1 MKRKAVSGGRTSSP
15 QKLRGQQG
23 ALDDATPTKK
33 TARSSNE
40 TKLKMPPKTA
50 SNKRKSARGTKKNPW
65 VDEEFVM
72 TSEKSPLVDID
83 LAKLFTKPEAW
94 TCLDEGEKKEILS
107 LLPESVH
114 PDVEPSAENP
124 DGIIPP
130 LAEEFLRSTV
140 WRDATRQFQLDLA
153 NGKYD
158 PQWQKQAHKAVKER
172 AEGKFD
178 AKKER
183 DFEAFWGQKQRYHTN
198 VPAGD
203 SATVDFKTLV
213 TNGVFEVGDVWKYS
227 RSQGK
232 GAEKFLVEK
241 EVAVMSLDGETL
253 TFAIPPGRRVFI
265 PSLTKC
271 QLVATLAPEPIPDH
285 PVEREARPEPKVE
298 PRVKTEQEASS
309 EEISNTDTS
318 QVVSTGPQVCDP
330 DRSIAQEY
338 IMSNN
343 QSVLTANLATE
354 PNNSSA
360 RNENCFG
367 NKAIVETSIPQNR
380 SGINTTMD
388 IDPSNDVTP
397 SVESEAAKEING
409 RTQMRFLGKPFIDEL
424 LDDSDDCSIVS
435 DPPDMIDEID
445 DADFHRSLQELGP
458 LPPLN
463 TPYVPFNFK
472 ADPSGSRKVSSSTEP
487 EVAVVGVLPTGH
499 TDATNGAWPERSH
512 PLVPKDD
519 TCESSTLMETAIATE
534 TEPQVSE
541 ISHQPHT
548 SQSNGQ
554 ASVHPKVDTGD
565 NTQTKTRTP
574 DIWPETSNQPSLGS
588 PGTLSTKPGVM
599 LEVPDKTSFPSEGR
613 NAPVPE
619 SPNGVEPVIFPGV
632 TGPMSLI
639 RKIHEIDGRES
650 SARVANAWMLFRCI
664 RNNQDMG
671 TLWEVRH
678 SWYTR
683 SKR

>member
-1 MKRKAVSGGRTSSP
+1 
-15 QKLRGQQG
+15 
-23 ALDDATPTKK
+23 
-33 TARSSNE
+33 
-40 TKLKMPPKTA
+40 MPPKTA
-50 SNKRKSARGTKKNPW
+50 SNKRKTARGTKKNPW
-65 VDEEFVM
+65 VDDEFVM

-83 LAKLFTKPEAW
+83 LAKLFAKPEAW

-114 PDVEPSAENP
+114 PDAEPSAENP
-124 DGIIPP
+124 EGIIPP
-130 LAEEFLRSTV
+130 LSEEFLRSTV

-158 PQWQKQAHKAVKER
+158 PQWQKQAHKAVQER

-232 GAEKFLVEK
+232 GAGKFLVEK
-241 EVAVMSLDGETL
+241 EVAVCLAFTLSPSHPMIRPWLIVYYQVVSLDGETL
-253 TFAIPPGRRVFI
+253 TFAIPPGRRVFM
-265 PSLTKC
+265 PSLTKS
-271 QLVATLAPEPIPDH
+271 QPVASPAPEPS
-285 PVEREARPEPKVE
+285 VEPKV
-298 PRVKTEQEASS
+298 KTEHKTSS
-309 EEISNTDTS
+309 EEVSNTGTS
-318 QVVSTGPQVCDP
+318 QAVSTQPQVCDQ
-330 DRSIAQEY
+330 DQSIAQEY

-343 QSVLTANLATE
+343 QSVLTANLAAE
-354 PNNSSA
+354 PNQSSTK
-360 RNENCFG
+360 NESCID
-367 NKAIVETSIPQNR
+367 NKAIVETSIPQNH
-380 SGINTTMD
+380 SGFDTAMD
-388 IDPSNDVTP
+388 IGTFDDVTP
-397 SVESEAAKEING
+397 SIESETAKEING
-409 RTQMRFLGKPFIDEL
+409 NTKMRFLGKPFIEEL
-424 LDDSDDCSIVS
+424 LDDSDDCSIMS

-445 DADFHRSLQELGP
+445 DVDFHRSLQELGP
-458 LPPLN
+458 LPPSN
-463 TPYVPFNFK
+463 TPYVPFNLK
-472 ADPSGSRKVSSSTEP
+472 ADTSGPRKVTPSTKP
-487 EVAVVGVLPTGH
+487 EAAVVGVLPTGH
-499 TDATNGAWPERSH
+499 TDATNSTRSELSH
-512 PLVPKDD
+512 PFVPKDD
-519 TCESSTLMETAIATE
+519 RHGSPTLMETAIATE

-541 ISHQPHT
+541 ISHQAHT

-554 ASVHPKVDTGD
+554 ASVHPKVDTDD

-574 DIWPETSNQPSLGS
+574 DIWPETSNQPSTGS
-588 PGTLSTKPGVM
+588 PGTLSTKHAAM
-599 LEVPDKTSFPSEGR
+599 LGVPDKTSSPSEGKE
-613 NAPVPE
+613 APVPE
-619 SPNGVEPVIFPGV
+619 SSNSVEPVIFPGV

-639 RKIHEIDGRES
+639 RKIHELDGRES

>member
-1 MKRKAVSGGRTSSP
+1 
-15 QKLRGQQG
+15 
-23 ALDDATPTKK
+23 
-33 TARSSNE
+33 
-40 TKLKMPPKTA
+40 MPPKTA

-65 VDEEFVM
+65 VDEAFVM

-83 LAKLFTKPEAW
+83 LAKLFAKPEAW
-94 TCLDEGEKKEILS
+94 TCLDEEEKKEILS

-114 PDVEPSAENP
+114 PDAEPSTENP

-130 LAEEFLRSTV
+130 LPGEFLRSTV

-213 TNGVFEVGDVWKYS
+213 TND
-227 RSQGK
+227 
-232 GAEKFLVEK
+232 
-241 EVAVMSLDGETL
+241 
-253 TFAIPPGRRVFI
+253 
-265 PSLTKC
+265 
-271 QLVATLAPEPIPDH
+271 
-285 PVEREARPEPKVE
+285 
-298 PRVKTEQEASS
+298 
-309 EEISNTDTS
+309 
-318 QVVSTGPQVCDP
+318 
-330 DRSIAQEY
+330 
-338 IMSNN
+338 
-343 QSVLTANLATE
+343 LATD
-354 PNNSSA
+354 PNQFSA
-360 RNENCFG
+360 RYESCVD
-367 NKAIVETSIPQNR
+367 NKAIVETSIHQNR
-380 SGINTTMD
+380 SGVNTAMD
-388 IDPSNDVTP
+388 IDPSDDVSP
-397 SVESEAAKEING
+397 CVESKAAKDIYG
-409 RTQMRFLGKPFIDEL
+409 HTHMRFLGKPFIDEL
-424 LDDSDDCSIVS
+424 LDDSDDCSIMS

-458 LPPLN
+458 LPPSN
-463 TPYVPFNFK
+463 TPYVPFNLK
-472 ADPSGSRKVSSSTEP
+472 ADPSDSRKVTSSTGP

-499 TDATNGAWPERSH
+499 TDATNGTRPEQSN
-512 PLVPKDD
+512 LLMPKDD
-519 TCESSTLMETAIATE
+519 TCESPTLMKTAIATE
-534 TEPQVSE
+534 TESQVSE
-541 ISHQPHT
+541 VSLQAHT

-554 ASVHPKVDTGD
+554 ESIRPKVDIDD
-565 NTQTKTRTP
+565 NTQTETRAP
-574 DIWPETSNQPSLGS
+574 DIWPETSNQPNLGS
-588 PGTLSTKPGVM
+588 PGTLSTKPAAT
-599 LEVPDKTSFPSEGR
+599 LEVPDKTSLPSEGKE
-613 NAPVPE
+613 APVPE
-619 SPNGVEPVIFPGV
+619 SPNSVEPVIFPGV

-639 RKIHEIDGRES
+639 RKIHELDGRES

>member
-1 MKRKAVSGGRTSSP
+1 
-15 QKLRGQQG
+15 
-23 ALDDATPTKK
+23 
-33 TARSSNE
+33 
-40 TKLKMPPKTA
+40 MPPKTA

-65 VDEEFVM
+65 VDEAFVM

-83 LAKLFTKPEAW
+83 LAKLFAKPEAW
-94 TCLDEGEKKEILS
+94 TCLDEEEKKEILS

-114 PDVEPSAENP
+114 PDAEPSTENP

-130 LAEEFLRSTV
+130 LPGEFLRSTV

-232 GAEKFLVEK
+232 GAGKFLVEK
-241 EVAVMSLDGETL
+241 ELAVMSLDGETL
-253 TFAIPPGRRVFI
+253 TFAIPPGRRVFM

-271 QLVATLAPEPIPDH
+271 QPGASLAPEPIPGH
-285 PVEREARPEPKVE
+285 PVEREAKPDPNVE
-298 PRVKTEQEASS
+298 PRVKAEHEASS
-309 EEISNTDTS
+309 EEFSNINMS
-318 QVVSTGPQVCDP
+318 QVVSAEPQVCDP

-343 QSVLTANLATE
+343 QSVLTTDLATD
-354 PNNSSA
+354 PNQFSA
-360 RNENCFG
+360 RYESCVD
-367 NKAIVETSIPQNR
+367 NKAIVETSIHQNR
-380 SGINTTMD
+380 SGVNTAMD
-388 IDPSNDVTP
+388 IDPSDDVSP
-397 SVESEAAKEING
+397 CVESKVAKEIYG
-409 RTQMRFLGKPFIDEL
+409 HTHMRFLGKPFIDEL
-424 LDDSDDCSIVS
+424 LDDSDDCSIMS

-458 LPPLN
+458 LPPSN
-463 TPYVPFNFK
+463 TPYVPFNLK
-472 ADPSGSRKVSSSTEP
+472 ADPSDSRKVTSSTEP

-499 TDATNGAWPERSH
+499 TDATNGTRPEQSN
-512 PLVPKDD
+512 LLMPKDD
-519 TCESSTLMETAIATE
+519 TCESPTLTKTAIATE

-541 ISHQPHT
+541 VSLQAHT

-554 ASVHPKVDTGD
+554 ESIRPKVDIDD
-565 NTQTKTRTP
+565 NTQTETRAP
-574 DIWPETSNQPSLGS
+574 DIWPETSNQPNLGS
-588 PGTLSTKPGVM
+588 PGTLSTKPAAT
-599 LEVPDKTSFPSEGR
+599 LEVPDKTSLPSEGKE
-613 NAPVPE
+613 APVPE
-619 SPNGVEPVIFPGV
+619 SPNSVEPVIFPGV

-639 RKIHEIDGRES
+639 RKIHELDGRES

>member
-1 MKRKAVSGGRTSSP
+1 
-15 QKLRGQQG
+15 
-23 ALDDATPTKK
+23 
-33 TARSSNE
+33 
-40 TKLKMPPKTA
+40 MPPKTA

-65 VDEEFVM
+65 VDEAFVM

-83 LAKLFTKPEAW
+83 LAKLFAKPEAW
-94 TCLDEGEKKEILS
+94 TCLDEEEKKEILS

-114 PDVEPSAENP
+114 PDAEPSTENP

-130 LAEEFLRSTV
+130 LPGEFLRSTV

-232 GAEKFLVEK
+232 GAGKFLVEK
-241 EVAVMSLDGETL
+241 ELAVMSLDGETL
-253 TFAIPPGRRVFI
+253 TFAIPPGRRVFM

-271 QLVATLAPEPIPDH
+271 QPVASLAPEPIPDH
-285 PVEREARPEPKVE
+285 PVEREAKPDPNVE
-298 PRVKTEQEASS
+298 PRVKAEHEASS
-309 EEISNTDTS
+309 EEVSNTNTS
-318 QVVSTGPQVCDP
+318 QVVSAEPQVCDP
-330 DRSIAQEY
+330 DRSTAQEY

-343 QSVLTANLATE
+343 QSVLTTDLATD
-354 PNNSSA
+354 PNQFSA
-360 RNENCFG
+360 RYESCVD
-367 NKAIVETSIPQNR
+367 NKAIVETSIHQNR
-380 SGINTTMD
+380 SGVNTAMD
-388 IDPSNDVTP
+388 IDPSDDVSP
-397 SVESEAAKEING
+397 CVESKAAKDIYG
-409 RTQMRFLGKPFIDEL
+409 HTHMRFLGKPFIDEL
-424 LDDSDDCSIVS
+424 LDDSDDCSIMS

-458 LPPLN
+458 LPPSN
-463 TPYVPFNFK
+463 TPYVPFNLK
-472 ADPSGSRKVSSSTEP
+472 ADPSDSRKVTSSTGP

-499 TDATNGAWPERSH
+499 TDATNGTRPEQSN
-512 PLVPKDD
+512 LLMPKDD
-519 TCESSTLMETAIATE
+519 TCESPTLMKTAIATE
-534 TEPQVSE
+534 TESQVSE
-541 ISHQPHT
+541 VSLQAHT

-554 ASVHPKVDTGD
+554 ESIRPKVDIDD
-565 NTQTKTRTP
+565 NTQTETRAP
-574 DIWPETSNQPSLGS
+574 DIWPETSNQPNLGS
-588 PGTLSTKPGVM
+588 PGTLSTKPAAT
-599 LEVPDKTSFPSEGR
+599 LEVPDKTSLPSEGKE
-613 NAPVPE
+613 APVPE
-619 SPNGVEPVIFPGV
+619 SPNSVEPVIFPGV

-639 RKIHEIDGRES
+639 RKIHELDGRES